1 MAVMKRQVAPAKP
14 LVTPLSLSFLFFTVS
29 NVQRMTALRDHDELS
44 GGHDQSSWNM
54 ATFLTRSI
62 LVGLY
67 ASALGLR
74 SPPSYSVLTRGLPS
88 RGCLR
93 YCARWLRIVA
103 HSSAGKG
110 TASCWRRRRG
120 AWEHS
125 QRVRFSR
132 RARPGR
138 GGGGGPAAL

>member
-14 LVTPLSLSFLFFTVS
+14 LVTPLSLSLTLYTVS

-44 GGHDQSSWNM
+44 GGLDQSSWNM

-62 LVGLY
+62 WVGSY

-93 YCARWLRIVA
+93 YSTRWLRIVA
-103 HSSAGKG
+103 HSSAGKC
-110 TASCWRRRRG
+110 TTNNKQ
-120 AWEHS
+120 HKHKTKKHT

-132 RARPGR
+132 LSHPGR
-138 GGGGGPAAL
+138 CMY

>member
-14 LVTPLSLSFLFFTVS
+14 MVTPLTLSLTLNTVS
-29 NVQRMTALRDHDELS
+29 NLQRMTALSDHDELS
-44 GGHDQSSWNM
+44 GGLDQSSWNM
-54 ATFLTRSI
+54 ATFLTRS
-62 LVGLY
+62 LWVGSY
-67 ASALGLR
+67 ASALGVW

-88 RGCLR
+88 RVCLR

-132 RARPGR
+132 LSHPGR
-138 GGGGGPAAL
+138 CMY